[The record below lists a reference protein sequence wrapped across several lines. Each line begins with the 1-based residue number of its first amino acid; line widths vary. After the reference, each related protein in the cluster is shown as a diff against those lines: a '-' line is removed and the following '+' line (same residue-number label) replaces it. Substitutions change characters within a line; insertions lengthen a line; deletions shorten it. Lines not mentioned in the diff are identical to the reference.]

1 MKWLPRAR
9 CRSTVDGRG
18 LEPCA
23 CGTRT
28 IASFKNVLEYPARVY
43 DTGRVLII
51 AYDSYKQTY
60 LCTAVS
66 YDTLGTATAPVSAC
80 LQPTRCLAARNARG
94 ISQAG
99 RHTSSKR
106 RYIRVHNT
114 KQDEK
119 NAVFR
124 RNIHEVGETVLF
136 RQYVPVALLLL
147 WILLVLGA
155 LYCQSHTD
163 IFTSM
168 STYKGTICVSKR
180 THRHSHEACMN
191 VLSVEQYQT
200 TYCRL
205 G

>member
-1 MKWLPRAR
+1 MVLGRYSVVQKRAR
-9 CRSTVDGRG
+9 VSGICHRYSFDNRIRFIQTNVSLYSSTV
-18 LEPCA
+18 
-23 CGTRT
+23 
-28 IASFKNVLEYPARVY
+28 
-43 DTGRVLII
+43 
-51 AYDSYKQTY
+51 SYY
-60 LCTAVS
+60 I
-66 YDTLGTATAPVSAC
+66 LGIATAPVSM
-80 LQPTRCLAARNARG
+80 PTAYALPGRTHWG
-94 ISQAG
+94 EISQAG
-99 RHTSSKR
+99 KHASSNR